1 MSILPNTH
9 EPKPDGVDPRPT
21 PIEACIDM
29 IKVGH
34 WLHDNPGL
42 LSHFNRSPY
51 AEKFRP
57 AFKSI
62 QDAIE
67 RYEHENSDVV
77 EDQTPL
83 FFIRP
88 DIENEAMRIFE
99 NAHGKETAD
108 ALRRVIADPE
118 PEAEDHPFG
127 SPVKATKK
135 VRPHQTEIT
144 QEELQTAAKL
154 ILETAGRAT
163 GGGMVNQMIT
173 VPNYR
178 RDIYAAAMRKAELKE
193 LAGDCETKCHVVAAF
208 YLLGRFDA
216 EQVKP

>member
-1 MSILPNTH
+1 MSILPNMH
-9 EPKPDGVDPRPT
+9 EPKPDSVDSRPT

-67 RYEHENSDVV
+67 RYEDDNSEVMQDT
-77 EDQTPL
+77 TPL
-83 FFIRP
+83 FQFP
-88 DIENEAMRIFE
+88 VLASAIELANDVAEEVEKEAKTLPPPE
-99 NAHGKETAD
+99 DGKA
-108 ALRRVIADPE
+108 
-118 PEAEDHPFG
+118 
-127 SPVKATKK
+127 KK
-135 VRPHQTEIT
+135 IVRPPKSEIT
-144 QEELQTAAKL
+144 QDDLQTAAKL

-173 VPNYR
+173 LPNYR

-193 LAGDCETKCHVVAAF
+193 LSGDCETKCHVIAAF

-216 EQVKP
+216 EQVK